1 MSTRRT
7 LRVSPRRHVSLYSM
21 DLLEELD
28 ASVLCGDGAMGTE
41 LMSAGVP
48 VDVCFEELNV
58 STPEIVSRIHDS
70 YVEAGARLIETNT
83 FGANAARLSKYGLQG
98 RVRELNQAAIHL
110 ARKSIAQRPIY
121 LAASIGPLGLA
132 DPETELRDI
141 DREGLFKEQAEAIL
155 EATVDVLFLE
165 TFVDFDEIQIALNA
179 VRKLDSKIPVI
190 CSMVCSEEGRLP
202 SSLPIVQ
209 AFREL
214 IRLGATVVG
223 INCVTGPH
231 AMVNILRRVPI
242 EFPISA
248 FPNAGYP
255 RYQDGRFL
263 YNAAPDYFADKAKEF
278 VAQGASL
285 IGGCCGVGP
294 EHIRAMAKAI
304 AGLKPVRSKAFVQW
318 VAEPEFERAKRP
330 TETSLLDLMAKG
342 QTVVVTE
349 LDPPKTLA
357 LEKYFSAARALIDA
371 GSDAITLADNS
382 LAILRVS
389 NLAIGAILKQKYNIM
404 PLLHISCRD
413 KNLIGLQSEL
423 MGIAALGIRHIL
435 PLTGDPAKFG
445 DQPGASSVY
454 DVNSVQLMEI
464 ISGLNKGYNFA
475 GKNIKYP
482 TDFVMGCTFNPN
494 AKNLDAQVARLER
507 KLAAGARYVMTQ
519 PVFDQTL
526 VQQMHAR
533 TKHLG
538 VPILTGV
545 WPLLNG
551 RQSEFLHHEVP
562 GILIPDQIRSR
573 MAGTEGPV
581 GRRQGI
587 EIAKD
592 VVRAALDYFP
602 GIYLI
607 TPFLAYDTTAELAQ
621 FARSIS

>member
-1 MSTRRT
+1 M
-7 LRVSPRRHVSLYSM
+7 
-21 DLLEELD
+21 
-28 ASVLCGDGAMGTE
+28 
-41 LMSAGVP
+41 
-48 VDVCFEELNV
+48 
-58 STPEIVSRIHDS
+58 
-70 YVEAGARLIETNT
+70 
-83 FGANAARLSKYGLQG
+83 
-98 RVRELNQAAIHL
+98 
-110 ARKSIAQRPIY
+110 
-121 LAASIGPLGLA
+121 
-132 DPETELRDI
+132 
-141 DREGLFKEQAEAIL
+141 
-155 EATVDVLFLE
+155 DVLFLE
-165 TFVDFDEIQIALNA
+165 TFVDFNEIQIALNV
-179 VRKLDSKIPVI
+179 VRKLDAKIPVI

-214 IRLGATVVG
+214 IRLGANVVG
-223 INCVTGPH
+223 VNCVTGPH
-231 AMVNILRRVPI
+231 AMLRILRRIPI

-255 RYQDGRFL
+255 RYHEGRFF
-263 YNAAPDYFADKAKEF
+263 YNAAPEYFADAAKEF
-278 VAQGASL
+278 VAQGARL

-304 AGLKPVRSKAFVQW
+304 AGLKPIRSKPVVQW
-318 VAEPEFERAKRP
+318 VAEPELEVAKRP
-330 TETSLLDLMAKG
+330 VETSLLDLMDKG

-349 LDPPKTLA
+349 LDPPKTLV
-357 LEKYFSAARALIDA
+357 LEKYFAAARALIDA

-454 DVNSVQLMEI
+454 DVNSIQLMEI

-507 KLAAGARYVMTQ
+507 KIAAGARYVMTQ
-519 PVFDQTL
+519 PVFDQAL
-526 VQQMHAR
+526 VRQMHAR

-551 RQSEFLHHEVP
+551 RQTEFLHHEVP
-562 GILIPDQIRSR
+562 GIIIPDQIRSR
-573 MAGTEGPV
+573 MAGTEGQQ

-621 FARSIS
+621 FVRNLS

>member
-1 MSTRRT
+1 
-7 LRVSPRRHVSLYSM
+7 M
-21 DLLEELD
+21 DFLEELNS
-28 ASVLCGDGAMGTE
+28 SVLCGDGAMGTE
-41 LMSAGVP
+41 LMAVGVP
-48 VDVCFEELNV
+48 VDVSFEELNI
-58 STPEIVSRIHDS
+58 SAPELVSRIHDS
-70 YVEAGARLIETNT
+70 YVQAGARLIETNT
-83 FGANAARLSKYGLQG
+83 FGANAARLSKHGLQS
-98 RVRELNQAAIHL
+98 RVQELNQAAIRL
-110 ARKSIAQRPIY
+110 ARKSIGQRSIY
-121 LAASIGPLGLA
+121 LAASIGPLGIA
-132 DPETELRDI
+132 DPETELQDI
-141 DREGLFKEQAEAIL
+141 DRADLFKEQVQAIL
-155 EATVDVLFLE
+155 DATVEVIFLE
-165 TFVDFDEIQIALNA
+165 TFMDFNEIQIALNA
-179 VRKLDSKIPVI
+179 VRKLDAKIPVI

-214 IRLGATVVG
+214 IRLGANVVG
-223 INCVTGPH
+223 VNCVTGPH
-231 AMVNILRRVPI
+231 AMLRILRRIPI

-248 FPNAGYP
+248 FPNAGHP
-255 RYQDGRFL
+255 RYHEGRFL
-263 YNAAPDYFADKAKEF
+263 YNAAPEYFADAAKEF
-278 VAQGASL
+278 VTQGAVL
-285 IGGCCGVGP
+285 IGGCCGSGP
-294 EHIRAMAKAI
+294 EHIRAMAQAI
-304 AGLKPVRSKAFVQW
+304 AGLKPVRSKPAVQW
-318 VAEPEFERAKRP
+318 VAEPELEIAKRP
-330 TETSLLDLMAKG
+330 VETSLLDLMDKG

-349 LDPPKTLA
+349 LDPPKTLV
-357 LEKYFSAARALIDA
+357 LEKYFAAARALIDA

-454 DVNSVQLMEI
+454 DVNSIQLMEI

-475 GKNIKYP
+475 GKNIKYA

-507 KLAAGARYVMTQ
+507 KIAAGARYVMTQ
-519 PVFDQTL
+519 PVFDQAL
-526 VQQMHAR
+526 VQQMHSR

-538 VPILTGV
+538 IPILTGV
-545 WPLLNG
+545 WPLLNA
-551 RQSEFLHHEVP
+551 RQTEFLHHEVP
-562 GILIPDQIRSR
+562 GIIIPDQIRAR
-573 MAGTEGPV
+573 MAGAEGQPA
-581 GRRQGI
+581 RRLGI

-592 VVRAALDYFP
+592 VVRAALDFFP

-621 FARSIS
+621 FVRNLS

>member
-1 MSTRRT
+1 
-7 LRVSPRRHVSLYSM
+7 M
-21 DLLEELD
+21 DFLEELN

-41 LMSAGVP
+41 LMSSGVP
-48 VDVCFEELNV
+48 VEVCFEELNV
-58 STPEIVSRIHDS
+58 SAPELVSRIHDS
-70 YVEAGARLIETNT
+70 YVQAGARLIETNT
-83 FGANAARLSKYGLQG
+83 FGANATRLARHGLQS
-98 RVRELNQAAIHL
+98 RVQELNQAAIRL
-110 ARKSIAQRPIY
+110 ARKSIGQRSIY
-121 LAASIGPLGLA
+121 LAASIGPLGIA
-132 DPETELRDI
+132 DPQAEFQEI
-141 DREGLFKEQAEAIL
+141 DRVNLFEEQAKAIL
-155 EATVDVLFLE
+155 EAEVDVLILE
-165 TFVDFDEIQIALNA
+165 TFVDFEEIQIALNA
-179 VRKLDSKIPVI
+179 VRKLDTKIPVI

-214 IRLGATVVG
+214 IRLGANVIGV
-223 INCVTGPH
+223 NCVTGPN
-231 AMVNILRRVPI
+231 AMTRILRRIPL

-255 RYQDGRFL
+255 RYHDGRFF
-263 YNAAPDYFADKAKEF
+263 YNAAPQYFADAAKEF
-278 VAQGASL
+278 VAQGAAL

-294 EHIRAMAKAI
+294 EHIRAMAQAI
-304 AGLKPVRSKAFVQW
+304 AGMKPRRSKPALQR
-318 VAEPEFERAKRP
+318 VAEPELQIEKRP
-330 TETSLLDLMAKG
+330 VETSLLSLMDKG
-342 QTVVVTE
+342 QTVIVTE
-349 LDPPKTLA
+349 LDPPKTLV
-357 LEKYFSAARALIDA
+357 LEKYFAAARALIDA

-389 NLAIGAILKQKYNIM
+389 NLAIGAILKQRHNIM

-454 DVNSVQLMEI
+454 DVNSIQLMEI

-507 KLAAGARYVMTQ
+507 KIAAGSRYVMTQ
-519 PVFDQTL
+519 PVFDQAL

-533 TKHLG
+533 TKHLE

-545 WPLLNG
+545 WPLLHA
-551 RQSEFLHHEVP
+551 RQAEFLHHEVP
-562 GILIPDQIRSR
+562 GIIIPDHVRSQ
-573 MAGTEGPV
+573 MAGTEGQQ

-592 VVRAALDYFP
+592 VVRAALEYFP

-621 FARSIS
+621 FARSLS

>member
-1 MSTRRT
+1 
-7 LRVSPRRHVSLYSM
+7 M
-21 DLLEELD
+21 DFLEELNS
-28 ASVLCGDGAMGTE
+28 SVLCGDGAMGTE
-41 LMSAGVP
+41 LMSSGVP

-58 STPEIVSRIHDS
+58 SDPEAVSRIHDS
-70 YVEAGARLIETNT
+70 YVQAGARLIETNT
-83 FGANAARLSKYGLQG
+83 FGANAARLSKYGLQS
-98 RVRELNQAAIHL
+98 RVQELNQAAIRL
-110 ARKSIAQRPIY
+110 ARKSIGQQPIY
-121 LAASIGPLGLA
+121 LAASVGPLGIA
-132 DPETELRDI
+132 DPQTELQEI
-141 DREGLFKEQAEAIL
+141 DRGDLFKEQVQAIL
-155 EATVDVLFLE
+155 DAAVDVIVLE
-165 TFVDFDEIQIALNA
+165 TFVDFNEIQIALNV
-179 VRKLDSKIPVI
+179 VRKLDAKIPVV

-214 IRLGATVVG
+214 VRLGANVVG
-223 INCVTGPH
+223 VNCVTGPH
-231 AMVNILRRVPI
+231 AMLHILRRIPI
-242 EFPISA
+242 EFLISA

-255 RYQDGRFL
+255 RYHDGRYF
-263 YNAAPDYFADKAKEF
+263 YNAAPDYFADAAKEF
-278 VAQGASL
+278 VAQGANL
-285 IGGCCGVGP
+285 VGGCCGVGP

-304 AGLKPVRSKAFVQW
+304 ASLKPIRSKPVLQW
-318 VAEPEFERAKRP
+318 VAEPELEIANRP
-330 TETSLLDLMAKG
+330 TETSLLDLMDKG

-349 LDPPKTLA
+349 LDPPKTLV
-357 LEKYFSAARALIDA
+357 LEKYFAAARALIDA

-423 MGIAALGIRHIL
+423 MGIAALGIRHVL

-454 DVNSVQLMEI
+454 DVNSIQLMEI
-464 ISGLNKGYNFA
+464 IAGLNKGYNFA
-475 GKNIKYP
+475 GKTIKHT

-507 KLAAGARYVMTQ
+507 KIAAGARYVMTQ
-519 PVFDQTL
+519 PVFDQAV

-533 TKHLG
+533 IKHLG
-538 VPILTGV
+538 VPVLTGV

-551 RQSEFLHHEVP
+551 RQTEFLHHEVP
-562 GILIPDQIRSR
+562 GIIIPDQIRSR
-573 MAGTEGPV
+573 MAGTEGQQ

-587 EIAKD
+587 EIAKE
-592 VVRAALDYFP
+592 VVRAALDCFP

-621 FARSIS
+621 FARNLS

>member
-1 MSTRRT
+1 
-7 LRVSPRRHVSLYSM
+7 M
-21 DLLEELD
+21 DFLDELN
-28 ASVLCGDGAMGTE
+28 SHVLCGDGAMGTQ
-41 LMSAGVP
+41 LMASGVP
-48 VDVCFEELNV
+48 IDLCFEELNV
-58 STPEIVSRIHDS
+58 TAPDLVSRIHDS
-70 YVEAGARLIETNT
+70 YVGAGARVIETNT
-83 FGANAARLSKYGLQG
+83 FGANAARLAKHGLES
-98 RVRELNQAAIHL
+98 RVKEFNQAAIRL
-110 ARKSIAQRPIY
+110 ARNSIGTKPVY
-121 LAASIGPLGLA
+121 LAGSIGPLGIQG
-132 DPETELRDI
+132 PEAELQEI
-141 DREGLFKEQAEAIL
+141 DRANVFREQIEALL
-155 EATVDVLFLE
+155 EESVDLLFLE
-165 TFVDFDEIQIALNA
+165 TFMDFTEIQIALNA
-179 VRKLDSKIPVI
+179 VRTLDKRIPVI

-214 IRLGATVVG
+214 MRLGGNVVG
-223 INCVTGPH
+223 VNCVTGPH
-231 AMVNILRRVPI
+231 AMLRILRRIPI
-242 EFPISA
+242 EFPLSA

-255 RYQDGRFL
+255 RYLDGRFI
-263 YNAAPDYFADKAKEF
+263 YNAAPEYFADAAKQF
-278 VAQGASL
+278 AAQGASL
-285 IGGCCGVGP
+285 VGGCCGTGP
-294 EHIRAMAKAI
+294 EHIRAMADAV
-304 AGLKPVRSKAFVQW
+304 AGMRPVRSKPVVQW
-318 VAEPEFERAKRP
+318 VVEPEIQVQKPP
-330 TETSLLDLMAKG
+330 TETSLLDLMNRG

-357 LEKYFSAARALIDA
+357 LEKYFAAARALIDA

-404 PLLHISCRD
+404 PLLHVSCRD

-454 DVNSVQLMEI
+454 DVNSIQLMEI

-475 GKNIKYP
+475 GKTIKLP
-482 TDFVMGCTFNPN
+482 TDFVTGCTFNPN

-507 KLAAGARYVMTQ
+507 KITAGARYVMTQ
-519 PVFDQTL
+519 PVFDQLL
-526 VQQMHAR
+526 VKQMYDR

-551 RQSEFLHHEVP
+551 RQAEFLHHEVP
-562 GILIPDQIRSR
+562 GIIIPDPVRSR
-573 MAGTEGPV
+573 MAGTEGPE
-581 GRRQGI
+581 GRSLGV

-592 VVRAALDYFP
+592 VVRAALDCFP

-621 FARSIS
+621 FVRSL

>member
-1 MSTRRT
+1 
-7 LRVSPRRHVSLYSM
+7 M
-21 DLLEELD
+21 DFLEELTS
-28 ASVLCGDGAMGTE
+28 SVLCGDGAMGTA
-41 LMSAGVP
+41 LMSSGVP
-48 VDVCFEELNV
+48 LEVCFEELNV
-58 STPEIVSRIHDS
+58 SAPETVSRIHDS
-70 YVEAGARLIETNT
+70 YVQAGARLIETNT
-83 FGANAARLSKYGLQG
+83 FGANAARLSKHGLEG
-98 RVRELNQAAIHL
+98 RVRELNQAGIRL
-110 ARKSIAQRPIY
+110 ARNSIGQRPIY
-121 LAASIGPLGLA
+121 LAASIGPLGIA
-132 DPETELRDI
+132 DPQAELQDI
-141 DREGLFKEQAEAIL
+141 DRSKLFEEQAQAIL

-165 TFVDFDEIQIALNA
+165 TFLDFNEIQIALNA
-179 VRKLDSKIPVI
+179 VRKLDAKIPVV

-214 IRLGATVVG
+214 VRLGANVVG
-223 INCVTGPH
+223 VNCVTGPH
-231 AMVNILRRVPI
+231 AMLHILRRIPI

-255 RYQDGRFL
+255 RYHDGRFL
-263 YNAAPDYFADKAKEF
+263 YNAAPEYFAEAAIEF
-278 VAQGASL
+278 ISQGARL

-294 EHIRAMAKAI
+294 EHIHAMAKAI
-304 AGLKPVRSKAFVQW
+304 AGLKPVRSKPVVQW
-318 VAEPEFERAKRP
+318 IAEPEPEAARRP
-330 TETSLLDLMAKG
+330 AETSLLDLMAKG

-349 LDPPKTLA
+349 LDPPKTLV
-357 LEKYFSAARALIDA
+357 LEKYFAAACALIDA

-454 DVNSVQLMEI
+454 DVNSIQLMEI
-464 ISGLNKGYNFA
+464 ISGLNRGYNFA

-507 KLAAGARYVMTQ
+507 KVAAGARYVMTQ
-519 PVFDQTL
+519 PVFDQAL

-551 RQSEFLHHEVP
+551 RQTEFLHHEVP
-562 GILIPDQIRSR
+562 GIIVPDQIRSR
-573 MAGTEGPV
+573 MAGTEGQQ

-587 EIAKD
+587 DIAKD

-621 FARSIS
+621 FVRSLS

>member
-1 MSTRRT
+1 
-7 LRVSPRRHVSLYSM
+7 M
-21 DLLEELD
+21 DFLEELKS
-28 ASVLCGDGAMGTE
+28 AVLCGDGAMGTE

-48 VDVCFEELNV
+48 LDVCFEELNV
-58 STPEIVSRIHDS
+58 SAPDLVTRIHDS

-83 FGANAARLSKYGLQG
+83 FGANGARLSKYGLQS
-98 RVRELNQAAIHL
+98 RVKELNQAAIQL
-110 ARKSIAQRPIY
+110 ARQSIGSHPIY
-121 LAASIGPLGLA
+121 LAASVGPLGIA
-132 DPETELRDI
+132 DPKTECQDS
-141 DREGLFKEQAEAIL
+141 DRAGLFKEQAEAML
-155 EATVDVLFLE
+155 DAGVDVVFLE
-165 TFVDFDEIQIALNA
+165 TFLDFEEIRIALDA
-179 VRKLDSKIPVI
+179 VRKLDAKIPVI
-190 CSMVCSEEGRLP
+190 CSMVSSEEGRLP
-202 SSLPIVQ
+202 SSLPITQ

-214 IRLGATVVG
+214 VRLGADVVG
-223 INCVTGPH
+223 INCVTGPR
-231 AMVNILRRVPI
+231 AMLRVLRRIPA
-242 EFPISA
+242 EFLISA

-255 RYQDGRFL
+255 RYHNGRYI
-263 YNAAPDYFADKAKEF
+263 YNAAGEYLGQAAKEF

-294 EHIRAMAKAI
+294 QHIREVAKAI
-304 AGLKPVRSKAFVQW
+304 AGLKPVRSKPVIQW
-318 VAEPEFERAKRP
+318 VGEPELKAERRP
-330 TETSLLDLMAKG
+330 AETSLLDLMASG

-349 LDPPKTLA
+349 LDPPKTLD
-357 LEKYFSAARALIDA
+357 LGKYFTAAQALIDA

-389 NLAIGAILKQKYNIM
+389 NLAIGAILKQQYNIM
-404 PLLHISCRD
+404 PLLHVSCRD

-445 DQPGASSVY
+445 DHPGSSSVY
-454 DVNSVQLMEI
+454 DVNSIQLMEI
-464 ISGLNKGYNFA
+464 IGGLNKGYNFA

-482 TDFVMGCTFNPN
+482 TDFVIGCTFNPN
-494 AKNLDAQVARLER
+494 AKNLDAQISRLER
-507 KLAAGARYVMTQ
+507 KIAAGARYVMTQ

-526 VQQMHAR
+526 VKQMHIR
-533 TKHLG
+533 TKDLG

-551 RQSEFLHHEVP
+551 KQAEFLHHEVP
-562 GILIPDQIRSR
+562 GIIVPDEIRTR
-573 MAGTEGPV
+573 MAGTEGPQ

-592 VVRAALDYFP
+592 VVRAALEYFP

-621 FARSIS
+621 FVRNL

>member
-1 MSTRRT
+1 
-7 LRVSPRRHVSLYSM
+7 M
-21 DLLEELD
+21 DFLEELKS
-28 ASVLCGDGAMGTE
+28 SVLCGDGAMGTE
-41 LMSAGVP
+41 LMSSGVP

-58 STPEIVSRIHDS
+58 SAPDVVLRIHDS
-70 YVEAGARLIETNT
+70 YVQAGARLIETNT
-83 FGANAARLSKYGLQG
+83 FGANGARLSKHGLQS
-98 RVRELNQAAIHL
+98 RVKELNQAAIRL
-110 ARKSIAQRPIY
+110 ARQSIGRRPIY
-121 LAASIGPLGLA
+121 LAASVGPLGIT
-132 DPETELRDI
+132 DPQTEFQNT
-141 DREGLFKEQAEAIL
+141 DRAELFREQAEAIL
-155 EATVDVLFLE
+155 DAGADVVFLE
-165 TFVDFDEIQIALNA
+165 TFLDFDEIRIALDA
-179 VRKLDSKIPVI
+179 VRKFDDKIPVI
-190 CSMVCSEEGRLP
+190 CSMVSSEEGRLP
-202 SSLPIVQ
+202 SSLPITQ

-214 IRLGATVVG
+214 VRLGANVVG
-223 INCVTGPH
+223 VNCVTGPH
-231 AMVNILRRVPI
+231 AMLRILRRIPT
-242 EFPISA
+242 EFLISA

-255 RYQDGRFL
+255 RYHNGRFL
-263 YNAAPDYFADKAKEF
+263 YNAAPEYLGQAAKEF

-294 EHIRAMAKAI
+294 QHIREVAKAI
-304 AGLKPVRSKAFVQW
+304 AGLKPVRSKPIVQW
-318 VAEPEFERAKRP
+318 IAEPELKAERRP
-330 TETSLLDLMAKG
+330 TETSILELMASG
-342 QTVVVTE
+342 QTVVITE
-349 LDPPKTLA
+349 LDPPKTLD
-357 LEKYFSAARALIDA
+357 LEKYFTAAQALIDA

-389 NLAIGAILKQKYNIM
+389 NLAIGAILKQRYNIM

-445 DQPGASSVY
+445 DHPGSSSVY
-454 DVNSVQLMEI
+454 DVNSIQLMEI

-482 TDFVMGCTFNPN
+482 TDFVMGCTFNPS
-494 AKNLDAQVARLER
+494 AKNLDAQIARLER
-507 KLAAGARYVMTQ
+507 KIAAGARYVMTQ
-519 PVFDQTL
+519 PVFDQML
-526 VQQMHAR
+526 VKQMHIR

-551 RQSEFLHHEVP
+551 KQAEFLHHEVP
-562 GILIPDQIRSR
+562 GIIVPDEIRSR
-573 MAGTEGPV
+573 MAGTEGQQ

-592 VVRAALDYFP
+592 VVRAVLEYFP

-621 FARSIS
+621 FVRNLS

>member
-1 MSTRRT
+1 
-7 LRVSPRRHVSLYSM
+7 M
-21 DLLEELD
+21 DFLEELKS
-28 ASVLCGDGAMGTE
+28 SVLCGDGAMGTQ
-41 LMSAGVP
+41 LMSSGVP

-58 STPEIVSRIHDS
+58 SAPDLILRIHDS
-70 YVEAGARLIETNT
+70 YVQAGARLIETNT
-83 FGANAARLSKYGLQG
+83 FGANGARLSKHGLQS
-98 RVRELNQAAIHL
+98 RVKELNQAAIRL
-110 ARKSIAQRPIY
+110 ARQSIGGHPIY
-121 LAASIGPLGLA
+121 LAASIGPLGIIDPQTECQSTDRA
-132 DPETELRDI
+132 D
-141 DREGLFKEQAEAIL
+141 LFREQAESIL
-155 EATVDVLFLE
+155 EAGADVVFLE
-165 TFVDFDEIQIALNA
+165 TFLDFDEIQIALGA
-179 VRKLDSKIPVI
+179 VRKLDDKIPVI
-190 CSMVCSEEGRLP
+190 CSMVPSEEGRLP
-202 SSLPIVQ
+202 SSLPITQ

-214 IRLGATVVG
+214 VRLGANVVG

-231 AMVNILRRVPI
+231 AMLRILRRIPT
-242 EFPISA
+242 EFLISA

-255 RYQDGRFL
+255 RYHNGRFF
-263 YNAAPDYFADKAKEF
+263 YNAAPEYLGQTAKEF

-294 EHIRAMAKAI
+294 QHIREVAKAI
-304 AGLKPVRSKAFVQW
+304 AGLKPVRSKPVIQW
-318 VAEPEFERAKRP
+318 MAEPELKTEKRP
-330 TETSLLDLMAKG
+330 TETSILDLMASG

-349 LDPPKTLA
+349 LDPPKTLD
-357 LEKYFSAARALIDA
+357 LEKYFKAAQALIDA

-389 NLAIGAILKQKYNIM
+389 NLAIGAILKQQYNIM
-404 PLLHISCRD
+404 TLLHISCRD

-445 DQPGASSVY
+445 DQPGSSSVY
-454 DVNSVQLMEI
+454 DVNSIQLMEI
-464 ISGLNKGYNFA
+464 IRGLNKGYNFA

-494 AKNLDAQVARLER
+494 AKNLDAQIARLER
-507 KLAAGARYVMTQ
+507 KIAAGARYVMTQ
-519 PVFDQTL
+519 PVFDQML
-526 VQQMHAR
+526 VKQMQLR

-545 WPLLNG
+545 WPLLSG
-551 RQSEFLHHEVP
+551 KQAEFLHHEVP
-562 GILIPDQIRSR
+562 GIIVPDEIRSR
-573 MAGTEGPV
+573 MAGTEGQQ

-592 VVRAALDYFP
+592 VVRAVLEFFP

-621 FARSIS
+621 FVRNLS

>member
-1 MSTRRT
+1 
-7 LRVSPRRHVSLYSM
+7 M
-21 DLLEELD
+21 DFLEELKS
-28 ASVLCGDGAMGTE
+28 SVLCGDGAMGTE
-41 LMSAGVP
+41 LMSSGVP

-58 STPEIVSRIHDS
+58 SAPDVVSRIHDS
-70 YVEAGARLIETNT
+70 YVQAGARLIETNT
-83 FGANAARLSKYGLQG
+83 FGANGARLSKYGLQN
-98 RVRELNQAAIHL
+98 RVKELNQAAIRL
-110 ARKSIAQRPIY
+110 ARQSIGQHPIY
-121 LAASIGPLGLA
+121 LAASVGPLGIA
-132 DPETELRDI
+132 DPQMECQNT
-141 DREGLFKEQAEAIL
+141 DRAALFREQTEAIL
-155 EATVDVLFLE
+155 DAGADVVFLE
-165 TFVDFDEIQIALNA
+165 TFLDFDEIRIALDA
-179 VRKLDSKIPVI
+179 VRKFDDKIPVI
-190 CSMVCSEEGRLP
+190 CSMVSSEEGRLP
-202 SSLPIVQ
+202 SSLPIAQ

-214 IRLGATVVG
+214 VRLGANVVG
-223 INCVTGPH
+223 VNCVTGPH
-231 AMVNILRRVPI
+231 AMLQILRRIPA
-242 EFPISA
+242 EFLISA

-255 RYQDGRFL
+255 RYHNGRFL
-263 YNAAPDYFADKAKEF
+263 YNAAPEYLGQAAKEF

-294 EHIRAMAKAI
+294 QHIREVAKAI
-304 AGLKPVRSKAFVQW
+304 AGLKPIRSKPVIQW
-318 VAEPEFERAKRP
+318 LAEPELKAERRP
-330 TETSLLDLMAKG
+330 AETSILELMASG

-349 LDPPKTLA
+349 LDPPKTLD
-357 LEKYFSAARALIDA
+357 LEKYFTAAQALIDA

-389 NLAIGAILKQKYNIM
+389 NLAIGAILKQRYNIM

-445 DQPGASSVY
+445 DHPGSSSVY

-494 AKNLDAQVARLER
+494 AKNLDAQIARLER
-507 KLAAGARYVMTQ
+507 KIAAGARYVMTQ
-519 PVFDQTL
+519 PVFDQIL
-526 VQQMHAR
+526 VKQMHSR

-551 RQSEFLHHEVP
+551 KQTEFLHHEVP
-562 GILIPDQIRSR
+562 GIIVPDEIRSR
-573 MAGTEGPV
+573 MAGTEGQQ

-592 VVRAALDYFP
+592 VVRAVLEYFP

-621 FARSIS
+621 FVRNLS

>member
-1 MSTRRT
+1 
-7 LRVSPRRHVSLYSM
+7 M
-21 DLLEELD
+21 DFLEELNS
-28 ASVLCGDGAMGTE
+28 SVLCGDGAMGTE
-41 LMSAGVP
+41 LMSSGVP
-48 VDVCFEELNV
+48 VEVCFEELNV
-58 STPEIVSRIHDS
+58 SAPELVSRIHDS
-70 YVEAGARLIETNT
+70 YVQAGARLIETNT
-83 FGANAARLSKYGLQG
+83 FGANAARLARHGLQS
-98 RVRELNQAAIHL
+98 RVQELNQAAIRL
-110 ARKSIAQRPIY
+110 ARKSIGQRSIY
-121 LAASIGPLGLA
+121 LAASIGPLGIA
-132 DPETELRDI
+132 DPQAEFQEI
-141 DREGLFKEQAEAIL
+141 DRANLFEEQAKAIL
-155 EATVDVLFLE
+155 EAEVDVLMLE
-165 TFVDFDEIQIALNA
+165 TFVDFEEIQIALNA
-179 VRKLDSKIPVI
+179 VRTLDTKIPVI

-214 IRLGATVVG
+214 IRLGANVIGV
-223 INCVTGPH
+223 NCVTGPN
-231 AMVNILRRVPI
+231 AMSRILRRIPL

-255 RYQDGRFL
+255 RYHDGRFF
-263 YNAAPDYFADKAKEF
+263 YNAAPQYFADAAKEF
-278 VAQGASL
+278 VAQGAVL

-294 EHIRAMAKAI
+294 EHIRATAQAI
-304 AGLKPVRSKAFVQW
+304 AGLKPRRSKPVVQW
-318 VAEPEFERAKRP
+318 VAEPELQIEKRP
-330 TETSLLDLMAKG
+330 VETSLLSLMDKG
-342 QTVVVTE
+342 QTVIVTE
-349 LDPPKTLA
+349 LDPPKTLV
-357 LEKYFSAARALIDA
+357 LEKYFAAARALIDA

-389 NLAIGAILKQKYNIM
+389 NLAIGAILKQRHNIM

-454 DVNSVQLMEI
+454 DVNSIQLMEI

-507 KLAAGARYVMTQ
+507 KIAAGARYVMTQ
-519 PVFDQTL
+519 PVFDQAL

-533 TKHLG
+533 TKHLE

-545 WPLLNG
+545 WPLLHA
-551 RQSEFLHHEVP
+551 RQTEFLHHEVP
-562 GILIPDQIRSR
+562 GIIIPDQIRSR
-573 MAGTEGPV
+573 MAGTEGLE

-621 FARSIS
+621 FARSLS

>member
-1 MSTRRT
+1 
-7 LRVSPRRHVSLYSM
+7 M
-21 DLLEELD
+21 DFLDELNS
-28 ASVLCGDGAMGTE
+28 SVLCGDGAMGTE
-41 LMSAGVP
+41 VMSTGVP

-58 STPEIVSRIHDS
+58 SAPELITRVHDS
-70 YVEAGARLIETNT
+70 YVEAGTRLIETNT
-83 FGANAARLSKYGLQG
+83 FGANAARLSKYGLET
-98 RVRELNQAAIHL
+98 RVQELNQAAIRL
-110 ARKSIAQRPIY
+110 ARKSIGQRPIY
-121 LAASIGPLGLA
+121 LAASIGPLGIA
-132 DPETELRDI
+132 DPLSELQDI
-141 DREGLFKEQAEAIL
+141 DRADIFKEQVQAIL
-155 EATVDVLFLE
+155 EEGVDLFFLE
-165 TFVDFDEIQIALNA
+165 TFVDFNEIQIALNV
-179 VRKLDSKIPVI
+179 VRKLDAKIPVI

-214 IRLGATVVG
+214 VRLGANVVG
-223 INCVTGPH
+223 VNCITGPH
-231 AMVNILRRVPI
+231 AMVRVLRRIPI
-242 EFPISA
+242 EFTISA

-255 RYQDGRFL
+255 RYQDGRFF
-263 YNAAPDYFADKAKEF
+263 YNAAPEYFAEMAKEF
-278 VAQGASL
+278 VTQGARL

-304 AGLKPVRSKAFVQW
+304 AGLNPVRSKPVVQW
-318 VAEPEFERAKRP
+318 IAEPELDSGKRP
-330 TETSLLDLMAKG
+330 VETSILDLMDKG

-349 LDPPKTLA
+349 LDPPKTLV
-357 LEKYFSAARALIDA
+357 LEKYFAAARALIDA

-389 NLAIGAILKQKYNIM
+389 NLAIGAILKKQYNIM

-454 DVNSVQLMEI
+454 DVNSIQLMEI

-475 GKNIKYP
+475 GKNIKYG

-507 KLAAGARYVMTQ
+507 KIAAGARYVMTQ
-519 PVFDQTL
+519 PVFDKAL
-526 VQQMHAR
+526 VQQMHIR
-533 TKHLG
+533 TKHLN

-545 WPLLNG
+545 WPLLNA
-551 RQSEFLHHEVP
+551 RQTEFLHHEVP
-562 GILIPDQIRSR
+562 GIVIPDHIRSR
-573 MAGTEGPV
+573 MAGTEGQQ
-581 GRRQGI
+581 GRRQGV

-621 FARSIS
+621 FVRTL

>member
-1 MSTRRT
+1 
-7 LRVSPRRHVSLYSM
+7 M
-21 DLLEELD
+21 DFLEELKS
-28 ASVLCGDGAMGTE
+28 SVLCGDGGMGTE

-58 STPEIVSRIHDS
+58 SAPEVVSRIHDA
-70 YVEAGARLIETNT
+70 YVQAGARLIETNT
-83 FGANAARLSKYGLQG
+83 FGANGARLSKHGLQN
-98 RVRELNQAAIHL
+98 RVKELNQAAIRL
-110 ARKSIAQRPIY
+110 ARQSIDRRPIY
-121 LAASIGPLGLA
+121 LAASIGPLGIR
-132 DPETELRDI
+132 DPQTECQTT
-141 DREGLFKEQAEAIL
+141 DRAALFREQAEAIL
-155 EATVDVLFLE
+155 GAGVDVIFLE
-165 TFVDFDEIQIALNA
+165 TFLDFDEIRIALDA
-179 VRKLDSKIPVI
+179 VRKFDNKIPVI
-190 CSMVCSEEGRLP
+190 CSMVPSEEGRLP
-202 SSLPIVQ
+202 SSLPITQ

-214 IRLGATVVG
+214 VRLGANVVG
-223 INCVTGPH
+223 VNCVTGPH
-231 AMVNILRRVPI
+231 AMLRILRRIPS
-242 EFPISA
+242 EFLISA

-255 RYQDGRFL
+255 RYQNGRFL
-263 YNAAPDYFADKAKEF
+263 YNAAPEYLGQAAKEF

-294 EHIRAMAKAI
+294 QHIREVAKAI
-304 AGLKPVRSKAFVQW
+304 AGLRPIRSKPVVQW
-318 VAEPEFERAKRP
+318 IAEPELKVERRP
-330 TETSLLDLMAKG
+330 AETSILDLMASG

-349 LDPPKTLA
+349 LDPPKTLD
-357 LEKYFSAARALIDA
+357 LEKYFTAAQALIDA

-389 NLAIGAILKQKYNIM
+389 NLAIGAILKQQYNIM

-445 DQPGASSVY
+445 DHPGSSSVY
-454 DVNSVQLMEI
+454 DVNSIQLMEI
-464 ISGLNKGYNFA
+464 IRGLNKGYNFA

-482 TDFVMGCTFNPN
+482 TNFVMGCTFNPN
-494 AKNLDAQVARLER
+494 AKNLDAQISRLER
-507 KLAAGARYVMTQ
+507 KIAAGAGYVMTQ
-519 PVFDQTL
+519 PVFDQFL
-526 VQQMHAR
+526 VKQLHTR

-551 RQSEFLHHEVP
+551 KQTEFLHHEVP
-562 GILIPDQIRSR
+562 GIIIPDEIRSR
-573 MAGTEGPV
+573 MAGTEGQE
-581 GRRQGI
+581 GRRKGV

-592 VVRAALDYFP
+592 VVHAVMEYFP

-621 FARSIS
+621 FVRNLS